1 MFATQVGRDINKA
14 ASFLSE
20 GQPVAI
26 PTETVYGLAANALN
40 PDAVIKIYEVKNRP
54 SFNPLIVHTHSIAEV
69 QKMVTHITPEA
80 MQLMQAF
87 WPGPISFLLPR
98 NSSIIPD
105 IVCAGLPQMAVRIP
119 NNNITLDLLK
129 RLPFPLCAPSANT
142 FGYVSPTT
150 AQHVLHGLQGSI
162 PYILDDGPCHIG
174 IESTII
180 ECLKDKIIMH
190 RQGGITEQAIA
201 SITSLP
207 IIKELALNKKPTTS
221 GQLKSHYAT
230 HTPLILDHIENNIK
244 RYPNKKIAVISLSK
258 KYEQVDSFTLSADNN
273 LSEAAKNIFALLRQL
288 DGNYDVILAERMPN
302 HGLGIAINDRLHRA
316 QHSMKDL

>member
-14 ASFLSE
+14 ASFLIE

-69 QKMVTHITPEA
+69 KKMVTHITPEA
-80 MQLMQAF
+80 MQLMVAF

-98 NSSIIPD
+98 NLDIIPD
-105 IVCAGLPQMAVRIP
+105 IVCAGLPQMAIRIP
-119 NNNITLDLLK
+119 SNPLTLELLK
-129 RLPFPLCAPSANT
+129 QIPFPLCAPSANT

-150 AQHVLHGLQGSI
+150 AQHVWHGLQGSI
-162 PYILDDGPCHIG
+162 PYILDDGPCQIG

-180 ECLKDKIIMH
+180 ECLNDKIIMH
-190 RQGGITEQAIA
+190 RQGGVTEQDIA

-207 IIKELALNKKPTTS
+207 IITGWSLNKKPTTS

-230 HTPLILDHIENNIK
+230 HTPLILDNIEKNISLHI
-244 RYPNKKIAVISLSK
+244 NKKIAVISLSK
-258 KYEQVDSFTLSADNN
+258 KYAQVDSFTLSDSGN
-273 LSEAAKNIFALLRQL
+273 LSEAAKNVFALLRQL
-288 DGNYDVILAERMPN
+288 DGNYDVILSERMPN

-316 QHSMKDL
+316 QHIMKDL